1 MYRKTFVEVNIDS
14 LKENVSNIIKKYNN
28 YKYYIAMVKSNAYG
42 HGYYIVNDLI
52 ESGINYFAVSSL
64 EEALEI
70 RKYNKDIPVL
80 CVRTH

>member
-64 EEALEI
+64 LI
-70 RKYNKDIPVL
+70 KFLMVVKLLIYQKNIGK
-80 CVRTH
+80 